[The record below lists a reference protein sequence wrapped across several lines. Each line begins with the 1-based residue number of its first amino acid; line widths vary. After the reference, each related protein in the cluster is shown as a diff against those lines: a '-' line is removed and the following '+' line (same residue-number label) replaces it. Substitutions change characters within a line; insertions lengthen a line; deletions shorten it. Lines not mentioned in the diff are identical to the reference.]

1 MTESDT
7 AKALLPLVGGPKNIA
22 RLAHCATR
30 LRLVVHDESKVDH
43 AAIGALDLVKGSFS
57 GAGQVQIIIGPG
69 IVNHVHDAMEAQL
82 GDSGNSAAGSLDEV
96 KEEVVSRQNAAQR
109 LARTL
114 SNIFVPIIPVIVA
127 SGLLMGLLGMLKS
140 LGWTSGNSAVFQILD
155 VFSSTAFVFLPI
167 LIAFSAARDFKV
179 SPFLAAALAGI
190 MIHPALQNAWTLG
203 GGVHEYWNLFG
214 LQVAKV
220 GYQGTVLPILLAVW
234 MMSWIERG
242 VKRFMPNAVDLIFTP
257 FLTLLISG
265 AIALAVVGPIGRAL
279 GDGLS
284 FGLQAIYH
292 TGGELAGLVFGG
304 LYSLIVVTGIHHSF
318 HAIEAGLLANPA
330 IGVNFLLPIWSMANI
345 AQGGSALA
353 VFFMSRDEKT
363 RQIALP
369 AALSCLMGIT
379 EAALFG
385 VNLRFFWPFVSA
397 AVGGAVAGGWVVA
410 THVGMTGIG
419 LTGLPGLAIVRPDS
433 LLNYLI
439 GGVIAFSVA
448 FAGTWLR
455 YLKVKTPYGEATGV

>member
-1 MTESDT
+1 MTEIET
-7 AKALLPLVGGPKNIA
+7 AQALLPLLGGPANVA

-30 LRLVVHDESKVDH
+30 LRLVVHDNAKVDH
-43 AAIGALDLVKGSFS
+43 PAIGALDLVKGSFS

-69 IVNHVHDAMEAQL
+69 IVNPVHDALQALLGEQPSASSLEDVKQEAV
-82 GDSGNSAAGSLDEV
+82 A
-96 KEEVVSRQNAAQR
+96 KQNVAQR
-109 LARTL
+109 MARTL

-140 LGWTSGNSAVFQILD
+140 AGWVDANSAVFQILD

-167 LIAFSAARDFKV
+167 LIAFSAARDFRV

-203 GGVHEYWNLFG
+203 SGVHEYWNLFG
-214 LQVAKV
+214 VQVAKV

-234 MMSWIERG
+234 MMSWVERG
-242 VKRFMPNAVDLIFTP
+242 VRRCVPRAVDLIFTP

-265 AIALAVVGPIGRAL
+265 AIALTVVGPIGRVL

-284 FGLQAIYH
+284 FGLQAIYQYA
-292 TGGELAGLVFGG
+292 GALAGVVFGG
-304 LYSLIVVTGIHHSF
+304 LYSTIVITGIHHSF
-318 HAIEAGLLANPA
+318 HAIEAGLLANPS

-345 AQGGSALA
+345 AQGGAALA
-353 VFFMSRDEKT
+353 VFFCTRDDKT

-397 AVGGAVAGGWVVA
+397 AVGGAVAGAWVVA

-433 LLNYLI
+433 LLNYVI
-439 GGVIAFSVA
+439 GGGLAFSIA

-455 YLKVKTPYGEATGV
+455 YLKVKAPYGEVSGA

>member
-1 MTESDT
+1 MTERET
-7 AKALLPLVGGPKNIA
+7 AQALLPLMGGRENIV

-30 LRLVVHDESKVDH
+30 LRLVVHDDSKVDH
-43 AAIGALDLVKGSFS
+43 AAIRALDLVKGSFS

-69 IVNHVHDAMEAQL
+69 IVNQVHDALQAEL
-82 GDSGNSAAGSLDEV
+82 GDVAGGTLDEV
-96 KEEVVSRQNAAQR
+96 KEAAVSRQNVAQR
-109 LARTL
+109 LARAL

-127 SGLLMGLLGMLKS
+127 SGLLMGLLGMFKS
-140 LGWTSGNSAVFQILD
+140 LGWADGNNAAFQILD
-155 VFSSTAFVFLPI
+155 IFASTAFVFLPI
-167 LIAFSAARDFKV
+167 LIAFSAGRDLGV

-190 MIHPALQNAWTLG
+190 MIHPALQNAWTIG
-203 GGVHEYWNLFG
+203 SGVHEYWNVFG

-234 MMSWIERG
+234 IMAWVQRG
-242 VKRFMPNAVDLIFTP
+242 VKRYMPNAVDLIFTP

-265 AIALAVVGPIGRAL
+265 AVALAVVGPIGRAL

-284 FGLQAIYH
+284 FGLQAVYH
-292 TGGELAGLVFGG
+292 TGGALAGLVFGG
-304 LYSLIVVTGIHHSF
+304 LYSTIVVTGVHHSF

-330 IGVNFLLPIWSMANI
+330 IGINFLLPIWSMANI

-353 VFFMSRDEKT
+353 VFFLTRDEKT
-363 RQIALP
+363 RQVALP

-379 EAALFG
+379 EAAIFG

-397 AVGGAVAGGWVVA
+397 AVGGAVAAGWVVA
-410 THVGMTGIG
+410 THVGMTGIA

-433 LLNYLI
+433 LLNYVI

-455 YLKVKTPYGEATGV
+455 HLKVKAPYGEAAGA

>member
-7 AKALLPLVGGPKNIA
+7 AQALLPLVGGPKNIA

-69 IVNHVHDAMEAQL
+69 IVNHVHDAMQALL
-82 GDSGNSAAGSLDEV
+82 GDSATGSLDEV
-96 KEEVVSRQNAAQR
+96 KEEAVSRQNAAQR

-242 VKRFMPNAVDLIFTP
+242 LKRFMPNAVDLIFTP

-265 AIALAVVGPIGRAL
+265 AIALTVVGPIGRAL

-292 TGGELAGLVFGG
+292 AGGGLAGLVFGG

-353 VFFMSRDEKT
+353 VFFTSRDEKT

-397 AVGGAVAGGWVVA
+397 AVGGALAGGWVVA

-455 YLKVKTPYGEATGV
+455 YLKVKTPYGEAAGV

>member
-7 AKALLPLVGGPKNIA
+7 AQALLPLVGGPKNIA

-69 IVNHVHDAMEAQL
+69 IVNHVHDAMQAQL
-82 GDSGNSAAGSLDEV
+82 GDSATGSLDEV
-96 KEEVVSRQNAAQR
+96 KEEAVSRQNAAQR

-203 GGVHEYWNLFG
+203 GGVHEYWSLFG

-234 MMSWIERG
+234 MLSWIERG
-242 VKRFMPNAVDLIFTP
+242 VKRFMPNAIDLIFTP

-265 AIALAVVGPIGRAL
+265 TIALTVVGPIGRAL

-292 TGGELAGLVFGG
+292 TGGALAGMVFGG

-318 HAIEAGLLANPA
+318 HAIEAGLLANPT

-353 VFFMSRDEKT
+353 VFFISRDEKT

-455 YLKVKTPYGEATGV
+455 YLKVKTPYGEAAGA

>member
-7 AKALLPLVGGPKNIA
+7 AQALLPLVGGPKNIA

-69 IVNHVHDAMEAQL
+69 IVNHVHDAMQAQL
-82 GDSGNSAAGSLDEV
+82 GDSATGSLDEV
-96 KEEVVSRQNAAQR
+96 KEEAVSRQNAAQR

-203 GGVHEYWNLFG
+203 GGVQEYWNLFG

-234 MMSWIERG
+234 MLSWIERG
-242 VKRFMPNAVDLIFTP
+242 VKRFMPNAIDLIFTP
-257 FLTLLISG
+257 FLTLLI
-265 AIALAVVGPIGRAL
+265 P
-279 GDGLS
+279 
-284 FGLQAIYH
+284 
-292 TGGELAGLVFGG
+292 
-304 LYSLIVVTGIHHSF
+304 
-318 HAIEAGLLANPA
+318 
-330 IGVNFLLPIWSMANI
+330 
-345 AQGGSALA
+345 
-353 VFFMSRDEKT
+353 
-363 RQIALP
+363 
-369 AALSCLMGIT
+369 
-379 EAALFG
+379 
-385 VNLRFFWPFVSA
+385 
-397 AVGGAVAGGWVVA
+397 
-410 THVGMTGIG
+410 
-419 LTGLPGLAIVRPDS
+419 
-433 LLNYLI
+433 
-439 GGVIAFSVA
+439 
-448 FAGTWLR
+448 
-455 YLKVKTPYGEATGV
+455 